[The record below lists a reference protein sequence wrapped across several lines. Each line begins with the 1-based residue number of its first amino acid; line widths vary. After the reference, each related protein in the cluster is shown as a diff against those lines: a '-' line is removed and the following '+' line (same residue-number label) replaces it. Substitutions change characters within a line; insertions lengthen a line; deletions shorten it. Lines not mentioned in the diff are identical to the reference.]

1 MGFLASERGGIN
13 REGELWRKVKETLDR
28 ALRGFLV
35 EWLAEP
41 EADPCRVCGR
51 PASSK
56 PAPSSSST
64 PSPWVWSSQQL
75 LNNWNQILLSTG
87 GRLLTELRM
96 PSFVWSRS
104 PALGPDDPLDLST
117 LLLCPKCRVL
127 CASPSQ
133 LFSHQ
138 PLSESSP
145 AEPSEDHLP

>member
-1 MGFLASERGGIN
+1 MGFLASESGGIN

-35 EWLAEP
+35 EWLAEQ
-41 EADPCRVCGR
+41 ETDPCRVCGR

-56 PAPSSSST
+56 PALSSSST
-64 PSPWVWSSQQL
+64 PNPWVWSSQQL
-75 LNNWNQILLSTG
+75 CNNWNQILSPG

-96 PSFVWSRS
+96 PPFVWSRS
-104 PALGPDDPLDLST
+104 PALGPDDPLDPST
-117 LLLCPKCRVL
+117 LLLCPKHRVL
-127 CASPSQ
+127 CASPNQ